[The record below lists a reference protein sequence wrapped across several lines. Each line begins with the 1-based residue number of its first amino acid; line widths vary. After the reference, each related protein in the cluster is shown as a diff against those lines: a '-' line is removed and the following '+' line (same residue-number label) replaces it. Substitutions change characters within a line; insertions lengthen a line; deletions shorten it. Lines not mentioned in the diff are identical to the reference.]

1 MCMLFHVNVCPDSL
15 PTQESCE
22 HGASSWTLETAEGE
36 DTQWPA
42 KKTFGGV
49 HLAELLVV
57 ADINADVTPSRR
69 KVPFDIK
76 LSPHMLRI

>member
-1 MCMLFHVNVCPDSL
+1 MCMLFHVNACPDSF

-22 HGASSWTLETAEGE
+22 RGASSWTLETAEGG

-42 KKTFGGV
+42 RKTFCGV

-57 ADINADVTPSRR
+57 ADRNADVTSLQ
-69 KVPFDIK
+69 KEGAI
-76 LSPHMLRI
+76 